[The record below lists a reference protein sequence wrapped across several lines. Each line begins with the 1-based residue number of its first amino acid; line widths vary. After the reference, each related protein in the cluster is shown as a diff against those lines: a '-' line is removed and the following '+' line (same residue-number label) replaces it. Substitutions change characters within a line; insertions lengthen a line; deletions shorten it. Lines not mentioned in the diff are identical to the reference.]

1 MEEELKQGCQ
11 WIGPEQEPYLKPVHF
26 CGAKCVPYRSYC
38 AEHVF
43 KVYQEGTQQRRRRAT
58 FKQSNVEFW
67 ENLFEEALTELE
79 AEGID
84 S

>member
-1 MEEELKQGCQ
+1 MAESQRGCQ
-11 WIGPEQEPYLKPVHF
+11 WLGPEQESYMQPLHF
-26 CGAKCVPYRSYC
+26 CGGECVPQRSYC
-38 AEHVF
+38 QEHVF

-58 FKQSNVEFW
+58 FKQANVEFW
-67 ENLFEEALTELE
+67 ENLFEEAVAELE